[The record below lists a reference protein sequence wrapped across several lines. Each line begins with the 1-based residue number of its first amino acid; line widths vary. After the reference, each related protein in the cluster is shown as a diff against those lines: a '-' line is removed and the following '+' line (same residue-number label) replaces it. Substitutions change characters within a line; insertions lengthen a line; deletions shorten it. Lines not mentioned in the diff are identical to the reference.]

1 MLIDIELLH
10 IMFKAR
16 IFQLMDMISLFLQ
29 QSIQYHLQD
38 PTISWDVLFTIMEE
52 IKSQFPTLIEDYSI
66 TETTLEQV
74 FLAFARAQYPQNTM
88 VGAYT
93 RKCC

>member
-1 MLIDIELLH
+1 
-10 IMFKAR
+10 MFKAR
-16 IFQLMDMISLFLQ
+16 IFQLMGMISLFLQ

-66 TETTLEQV
+66 TETTLEH
-74 FLAFARAQYPQNTM
+74 FLAFARAQYPQNKIST
-88 VGAYT
+88 VYT

>member
-1 MLIDIELLH
+1 MG
-10 IMFKAR
+10 
-16 IFQLMDMISLFLQ
+16 MISLFLQ

-38 PTISWDVLFTIMEE
+38 PTISWDVLFTTMEE
-52 IKSQFPTLIEDYSI
+52 IKSHSPTLIEDYSI

-74 FLAFARAQYPQNTM
+74 FLAFARAQYPQNNIST
-88 VGAYT
+88 VNT